1 MNDFKE
7 EYILTRQEYG
17 SLFSYISDER
27 VNSIYFNGKSFWIDE
42 GNERYPA
49 KEVPSREFTD
59 RFISIVCNRC
69 SKRLGATNPVVTV
82 HTPVVSVTLISD
94 TIAPDGPGFLIR
106 KNKPIVRPDA
116 DELIRNGLCTKED
129 IEIMGDIVS
138 SGRSF
143 LIKGGNKTIRYD
155 LMRHLTKYISAT
167 DRTVTIEEN
176 PELKLGSI
184 SSGKD
189 VTELIAAK
197 DNDILSLAE
206 TAGCLDAKW
215 VLLPNLRK
223 EDEKVLS
230 YFEENSVSVGAAT
243 GGRDEAM
250 CSDVMIEIKEDRKN
264 AVSSYKISKIRY

>member
-7 EYILTRQEYG
+7 EYILSRQEYG

-27 VNSIYFNGKSFWIDE
+27 VNTIYYNGKSFWIDE

-82 HTPVVSVTLISD
+82 HTPVVSVTLISNA
-94 TIAPDGPGFLIR
+94 IAPDGPGFLIR

-143 LIKGGNKTIRYD
+143 LIIGGNKTTRLE
-155 LMRHLTKYISAT
+155 LMRHLTKYIPPT
-167 DRTVTIEEN
+167 DRTVTVEES
-176 PELKLGSI
+176 PELKISSI
-184 SSGKD
+184 SPGKD

-206 TAGCLDAKW
+206 TAVCLDAKW
-215 VLLPNLRK
+215 ALLPNLRK
-223 EDEKVLS
+223 ENEMVLS

-243 GGRDEAM
+243 GGLVDTM